1 MNRGLKLSGLYIRSS
16 EKKNKKMQLYPLPP
30 PADALDVDRVTEVFK
45 ALSDPTRL
53 HLMLLLM
60 QGETKVA
67 ALVAALQQPQ
77 STVSRHLT
85 LLRAAHLVLTRREA
99 TSVYYR
105 LADTHVA
112 ELLTQVFSHAQH
124 ERLGLPD
131 HPPQNTTIGS
141 VH

>member
-1 MNRGLKLSGLYIRSS
+1 MRHH
-16 EKKNKKMQLYPLPP
+16 PLPSL
-30 PADALDVDRVTEVFK
+30 ADAIDVDRVTEVFK

-53 HLMLLLM
+53 QLMLLLIG
-60 QGETKVA
+60 GETKVT
-67 ALVAALQQPQ
+67 ALVNALQQPQ

-85 LLRAAHLVLTRREA
+85 LLRTAHLVQTRREA

-131 HPPQNTTIGS
+131 HSPQDATIGS

>member
-1 MNRGLKLSGLYIRSS
+1 MRHH
-16 EKKNKKMQLYPLPP
+16 PLHPQ
-30 PADALDVDRVTEVFK
+30 ADPLDIDRVTEVFK

-53 HLMLLLM
+53 QLMMLLT

-67 ALVAALQQPQ
+67 ALVETLKQPQ

-85 LLRAAHLVLTRREA
+85 LLRTAHLVQTRREA

-105 LADTHVA
+105 LADSHVA
-112 ELLTQVFSHAQH
+112 ELLTQAFSHAQH

-131 HPPQNTTIGS
+131 HLSQDAMIGS

>member
-1 MNRGLKLSGLYIRSS
+1 
-16 EKKNKKMQLYPLPP
+16 MQHHPLPF
-30 PADALDVDRVTEVFK
+30 PADALDVERVTEVFK

-53 HLMLLLM
+53 QLMVLLM
-60 QGETKVA
+60 RGETKVST
-67 ALVAALQQPQ
+67 LVDHLQQPQ

-85 LLRAAHLVLTRREA
+85 LLRTAHLVQTRREA

-105 LADTHVA
+105 LADSHVA
-112 ELLTQVFSHAQH
+112 ELLTQAFSHAQH

-131 HPPQNTTIGS
+131 HAAHDATIGR

>member
-1 MNRGLKLSGLYIRSS
+1 MRHHPLSS
-16 EKKNKKMQLYPLPP
+16 

-53 HLMLLLM
+53 QLMLLLM
-60 QGETKVA
+60 QGETKVT
-67 ALVAALQQPQ
+67 ALVDALQQPQ

-85 LLRAAHLVLTRREA
+85 LLRTAHLVQTRREA

-112 ELLTQVFSHAQH
+112 ELLTQAFSHAQH
-124 ERLGLPD
+124 ERLGLPEHGEHD
-131 HPPQNTTIGS
+131 PLIGRA
-141 VH
+141 H